1 MIPFIYVQRWHLANI
16 TLLSLLYLSTY
27 SSGFIDNINYKVDKQ
42 ELGFLLLF
50 AFWSTSDY
58 YKYRIKPSKI
68 FVSFVYPNLSI

>member
-1 MIPFIYVQRWHLANI
+1 MSSVGICQ
-16 TLLSLLYLSTY
+16 TLLCSAYFICPLICQA
-27 SSGFIDNINYKVDKQ
+27 FIDNINYKVDKQ

>member
-1 MIPFIYVQRWHLANI
+1 MSSVGIWQ
-16 TLLSLLYLSTY
+16 TLLCSAYFICPLIFQA
-27 SSGFIDNINYKVDKQ
+27 FIDNINYKVDKQ

>member
-1 MIPFIYVQRWHLANI
+1 MIQEDLQ
-16 TLLSLLYLSTY
+16 
-27 SSGFIDNINYKVDKQ
+27 INYDKYKSKVDKQ